1 MLKYK
6 NSFAIIF
13 AIVLISV
20 PVYSMAVGGD
30 FQAQPVSTPPTQGLP
45 TNLGQLISQ
54 IFTWSLGILGIS
66 VFVIFFYSGFLWLT
80 AAGNTSKTGEAKTH
94 MTNAVFGAILLLSSY
109 LILYTIN
116 PDFVKSSFELPGLK
130 TTTSTNNGS
139 GPDSC
144 PAAVHLHMHSGSY
157 PNMSNVVNAVAS
169 EFPQYLINSC
179 QDSGGNWDFM
189 DEVVRRLHAQDPN
202 WGYNGKRGNTSDLSQ
217 YAIAYLAGG
226 TTSVFV
232 IDIIGG

>member
-1 MLKYK
+1 MWTLLLTLPIIDSILILMLKYK

-13 AIVLISV
+13 ALILISV

-30 FQAQPVSTPPTQGLP
+30 FQAQPVSAPPTQGLP

-80 AAGNTSKTGEAKTH
+80 AAGNTSKIGEAKTH

-116 PDFVKSSFELPGLK
+116 PDFVSSTVNLPGLK
-130 TTTSTNNGS
+130 TVPPSVIAPPSGGGACSFLLTAGASSKKEKVKQAMDAVLPTWTSSTDIS
-139 GPDSC
+139 GFKM
-144 PAAVHLHMHSGSY
+144 A
-157 PNMSNVVNAVAS
+157 VVNWL
-169 EFPQYLINSC
+169 ERQL
-179 QDSGGNWDFM
+179 
-189 DEVVRRLHAQDPN
+189 
-202 WGYNGKRGNTSDLSQ
+202 
-217 YAIAYLAGG
+217 
-226 TTSVFV
+226 
-232 IDIIGG
+232 